1 MHRVLG
7 RLASVF
13 ALATLSL
20 TGHATDIPLGFL
32 TYDVT
37 GTNVAQFDIVNMTG
51 ANSSGDASFPMTT
64 PVLLSSLSLTVDFA
78 GGVSHT
84 FGSSY
89 FTLDADG
96 LSFDGEQLSTL
107 AGPPRDRSGRNSGA
121 PSTSS
126 RRP

>member
-51 ANSSGDASFPMTT
+51 TNSSGDASFPIAT
-64 PVLLSSLSLTVDFA
+64 
-78 GGVSHT
+78 
-84 FGSSY
+84 
-89 FTLDADG
+89 
-96 LSFDGEQLSTL
+96 
-107 AGPPRDRSGRNSGA
+107 RNRRA
-121 PSTSS
+121 PSGSP
-126 RRP
+126 RPCMTA